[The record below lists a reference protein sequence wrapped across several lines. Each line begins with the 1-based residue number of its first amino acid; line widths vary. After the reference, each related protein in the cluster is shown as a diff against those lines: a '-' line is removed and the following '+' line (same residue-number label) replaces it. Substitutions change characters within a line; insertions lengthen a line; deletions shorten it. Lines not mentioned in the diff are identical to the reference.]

1 MITYLKFTK
10 TECKGCMER
19 RKIMSECDFIGLQI
33 NRLNYECK
41 ERKTRWLKPINGLIK
56 NFTSVYQFCNGYIN
70 KMFFFFMRKGV
81 YLTNT
86 WIAGKNLM
94 KIITR

>member
-70 KMFFFFMRKGV
+70 KMFFI
-81 YLTNT
+81 L
-86 WIAGKNLM
+86 
-94 KIITR
+94 